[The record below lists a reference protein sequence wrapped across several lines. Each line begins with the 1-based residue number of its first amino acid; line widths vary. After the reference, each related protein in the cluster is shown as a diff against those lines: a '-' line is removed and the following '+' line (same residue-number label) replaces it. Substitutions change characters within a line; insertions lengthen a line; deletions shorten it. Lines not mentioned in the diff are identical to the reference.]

1 MGDDEITPS
10 LEAAYAVETPDE
22 NRRLYAE
29 WASSYEETFVAAK
42 AYRYHLHVADALVA
56 HVRPAGPTLD
66 VGCGTGVVGVALR
79 ERGVSEIDGVDISP
93 EMLEQAAMKGVYRQL
108 IEADLTI
115 GMGVADD
122 TYAAV
127 ASAGTF
133 THGHLPPEPIRELI
147 RVTMPGG
154 RCAIGVNAAHF
165 EDLGFA
171 AWLEAAVDEGLIGP
185 YELTRRKVYEGSDPS
200 TPDDMS
206 DIVGFSVR

>member
-1 MGDDEITPS
+1 M
-10 LEAAYAVETPDE
+10 
-22 NRRLYAE
+22 
-29 WASSYEETFVAAK
+29 
-42 AYRYHLHVADALVA
+42 
-56 HVRPAGPTLD
+56 
-66 VGCGTGVVGVALR
+66 VGVALR
-79 ERGVSEIDGVDISP
+79 ERGVSDVDGVDISP
-93 EMLEQAAMKGVYRQL
+93 EMLEQAATKGVYRHL

-115 GMGVADD
+115 GMDVADD

-127 ASAGTF
+127 TSAGTF
-133 THGHLPPEPIRELI
+133 THGHLPPEPLRELI